1 MVHSLGSFVPET
13 DQSVLVHYQRMGE
26 HVTSKI
32 EIELSQIAN
41 TIIFFYGLLKQH
53 FLYIIERT

>member
-13 DQSVLVHYQRMGE
+13 DQSILVHYQRMGE

-41 TIIFFYGLLKQH
+41 TIIFFYGLLK
-53 FLYIIERT
+53 